1 MPDITPPPQPSL
13 KIPKQENQPEQN
25 SQPHVLQDELME
37 EQSETTKKTNI
48 KSVLSTVMLFLA
60 APILALVLII
70 FVIQSYEVDGPSMQ
84 ETLQDNDLLIVS
96 KVPKTISKIT
106 HKPYIP
112 PRYQI
117 IIFSKDEGTG
127 LSRQLVKRVIALPGE
142 RVVVKNGSVTVFNQS
157 NPNGF
162 NPDVDQE
169 YSKTIKNT
177 PGLAD
182 LQVGENQVFVLGD
195 NRLNSLDSRNFG
207 TVEANSI
214 VGKLGIRIFP
224 LNKARTF

>member
-1 MPDITPPPQPSL
+1 
-13 KIPKQENQPEQN
+13 
-25 SQPHVLQDELME
+25 
-37 EQSETTKKTNI
+37 
-48 KSVLSTVMLFLA
+48 
-60 APILALVLII
+60 
-70 FVIQSYEVDGPSMQ
+70 MQ